1 MGHVCIYEVQTT
13 MMYEIIYVPRVE
25 DEIAVARYSTR
36 EEAEQHMKYVKNRQ
50 PKVFDYHYIKEIEED
65 DRGEVFADDIE
76 DEVQKSFGY
85 DK

>member
-1 MGHVCIYEVQTT
+1 
-13 MMYEIIYVPRVE
+13 
-25 DEIAVARYSTR
+25 
-36 EEAEQHMKYVKNRQ
+36 MKYVKNRQ

-76 DEVQKSFGY
+76 DDTKKIFGY

>member
-1 MGHVCIYEVQTT
+1 

-25 DEIAVARYSTR
+25 DAIAVARYSTR
-36 EEAEQHMKYVKNRQ
+36 EEAEQHMKYVKNKQ

>member
-1 MGHVCIYEVQTT
+1 MI
-13 MMYEIIYVPRVE
+13 YEIIYVPRVE
-25 DEIAVARYSTR
+25 EEIAVARYSTR
-36 EEAEQHMKYVKNRQ
+36 EDAEQHMNYVKNRQ

-76 DEVQKSFGY
+76 NEVHEIFGY